1 MSLSRRSFV
10 RTIGLG
16 GAGLSSALVIGRGR
30 EALAFEGAFEFG
42 GVQPLQPPDD
52 GAIHIDSNE
61 NARGPGQS
69 SIDALHRA
77 VSARVGRGYP
87 PDYVGELSRTIATT
101 YAVATDHV
109 IVGTGSGPILEA
121 GARAFCSATKPL
133 VTGSPSYSQPEGAAR
148 RVGAQVKAIPVDKD
162 LRLDL
167 NAMAEAARGAGM
179 VFFCNPNNPT
189 ATAHKYAAV
198 EQFVRRVKQES
209 PDTAILIDEAYI
221 DYTHDP
227 AVKTA
232 VPLAKE
238 LPGVFVARTFSKAHG
253 MAGLRLGY
261 AVGQPQTV
269 RAVSQA
275 WSLGSINTLTAA
287 AGITSLRD
295 TAHMEEERQENAR
308 VRDMT
313 LQAFKRMGFEATDCH
328 TNCVFV
334 NLGRPAAEF
343 RDACRKLGVAVGR
356 DFPPMEKTHSRISL
370 GTMAEMRKAVE
381 VFQKVLGKATN
392 L

>member
-10 RTIGLG
+10 RNIGLG
-16 GAGLSSALVIGRGR
+16 GAGLSAALVIGRGR
-30 EALAFEGAFEFG
+30 EAMAFEGGAL
-42 GVQPLQPPDD
+42 QALQPPDD
-52 GAIHIDSNE
+52 GIIRIDSNE

-77 VSARVGRGYP
+77 ISPRVGRGYP
-87 PDYVGELSRTIATT
+87 PDYVGELSRTIASH
-101 YAVATDHV
+101 YNVAADHV
-109 IVGTGSGPILEA
+109 IIGSGSGPILEA
-121 GARAFCSATKPL
+121 TVRAFCSPTKPL
-133 VTGSPSYSQPEGAAR
+133 VTASPSYASPEGAAR
-148 RVGAQVKAIPVDKD
+148 RIGATVKAIPVDRALK
-162 LRLDL
+162 LDL
-167 NAMAEAARGAGM
+167 HAMAEAAKGAGL

-189 ATAHKYAAV
+189 ATAHPLTAV

-209 PDTAILIDEAYI
+209 PETAILIDEAYI
-221 DYTHDP
+221 DYAYDP

-232 VPLAKE
+232 IPLTQE
-238 LPGVFVARTFSKAHG
+238 LPGVLVARTYSKAHG

-261 AVGQPQTV
+261 GVGQTATV

-275 WSLGSINTLTAA
+275 WNLGSMNTLTAA

-295 TAHMEEERQENAR
+295 TAHMEAERAENAR
-308 VRDMT
+308 VRDFT
-313 LQAFKRMGFEATDCH
+313 LQAFKRMGFEASDCH
-328 TNCVFV
+328 TNCIFV
-334 NLGRPAAEF
+334 NLGRPASEF

-370 GTMAEMRKAVE
+370 GTMEEMRKAVA
-381 VFQKVLGKATN
+381 VFERVLGKATN

>member
-16 GAGLSSALVIGRGR
+16 GAGLSTAVVIGRGR
-30 EALAFEGAFEFG
+30 EALAFED
-42 GVQPLQPPDD
+42 GVQALQPPED
-52 GAIHIDSNE
+52 GVIHIDSNE
-61 NARGPGQS
+61 NARGPGKS

-77 VSARVGRGYP
+77 ISPRVGRGYP
-87 PDYVGELSRTIATT
+87 PDYVGELSRTIGQH
-101 YAVATDHV
+101 YSVANDRV
-109 IVGTGSGPILEA
+109 IIGSGSGPILEA
-121 GARAFCSATKPL
+121 GVRAFCSPTKHL
-133 VTGSPSYSQPEGAAR
+133 VTGSPSYASPEGAAR
-148 RVGAQVKAIPVDKD
+148 RIGAPIRAIPVDRD
-162 LRLDL
+162 LKLDL
-167 NAMAEAARGAGM
+167 NAMAEAAKGAGL

-189 ATAHKYAAV
+189 ATAHNIKAV

-227 AVKTA
+227 NVKTA
-232 VPLAKE
+232 VPLTQE
-238 LPGVFVARTFSKAHG
+238 LPRVFVARTYSKAHG

-261 AVGQPQTV
+261 AIGQTETV

-275 WSLGSINTLTAA
+275 WNLGSMNTLTAA
-287 AGITSLRD
+287 AGITSIRD
-295 TAHMEEERQENAR
+295 TAHMEEERKENAR
-308 VRDMT
+308 VRDFT
-313 LQAFKRMGFEATDCH
+313 LQALRKMGHEATDCH
-328 TNCVFV
+328 TNCIFV
-334 NLGRPAAEF
+334 NLGRPASEF

-370 GTMAEMRKAVE
+370 GTMDEMRRAVA
-381 VFQKVLGKATN
+381 VFEKVLGRATN

>member
-10 RTIGLG
+10 RHLGFG
-16 GAGLSSALVIGRGR
+16 GAGLSTALVIGRGR
-30 EALAFEGAFEFG
+30 EAAAFEFSTG
-42 GVQPLQPPDD
+42 QALQPPVD
-52 GAIHIDSNE
+52 GIIHIDSNE

-77 VSARVGRGYP
+77 ISARVGRGYP
-87 PDYVGELSRTIATT
+87 PDYVGELSRTIAAH
-101 YAVATDHV
+101 YN
-109 IVGTGSGPILEA
+109 VGTDRVIIGCGSGPILEA
-121 GARAFCSATKPL
+121 GARAFCSESKPL
-133 VTGSPSYSQPEGAAR
+133 VTGSPSYAQPEGAAR
-148 RVGAQVKAIPVDKD
+148 RVGAQVKAIPLDRELK
-162 LRLDL
+162 LDL
-167 NAMAEAARGAGM
+167 NAMADAAKGAGL

-189 ATAHKYAAV
+189 GTAHTFANV
-198 EQFVRRVKQES
+198 DRFVRRVKQES

-221 DYTHDP
+221 DYSYDP

-232 VPLAKE
+232 VPLTQE
-238 LPGVFVARTFSKAHG
+238 FPGVFVARTYSKAHG

-261 AVGQPQTV
+261 AIGQQATV

-275 WSLGSINTLTAA
+275 WNLGSMNTLTAA

-295 TAHMEEERQENAR
+295 TAHMDEERKENAR
-308 VRDMT
+308 VRDFT
-313 LQAFKRMGFEATDCH
+313 LQAFKRMGFEASDCH
-328 TNCVFV
+328 TNCMFV
-334 NLGRPAAEF
+334 NLGRPASEF

-370 GTMAEMRKAVE
+370 GTMDEMRKAVE

>member
-10 RTIGLG
+10 RTLGLG
-16 GAGLSSALVIGRGR
+16 GAGLSTAFVVGRGR
-30 EALAFEGAFEFG
+30 EAMAFEGGTLQA
-42 GVQPLQPPDD
+42 LQPPDD
-52 GAIHIDSNE
+52 GVIRIDSNE

-69 SIDALHRA
+69 SIEALHRA

-87 PDYVGELSRTIATT
+87 PDYVGDLSKTIAAH
-101 YAVATDHV
+101 YNLSTDGV
-109 IVGTGSGPILEA
+109 IIGTGSGPILEA
-121 GARAFCSATKPL
+121 GVRAFCSASKPL
-133 VTGSPSYSQPEGAAR
+133 VTASPSYASPEGAAR
-148 RVGAQVKAIPVDKD
+148 RIGAQVKAVPVDRELK
-162 LRLDL
+162 LDL
-167 NAMAEAARGAGM
+167 NAMAEAAAGAGL

-189 ATAHKYAAV
+189 GTAHHFAAV
-198 EQFVRRVKQES
+198 DAFVRRVKRES

-221 DYTHDP
+221 DYTYDP

-232 VPLAKE
+232 IPLTQE
-238 LPGVFVARTFSKAHG
+238 LPGVFVARTYSKAHG

-261 AVGQPQTV
+261 AVGQASTV
-269 RAVSQA
+269 RAVAQA
-275 WSLGSINTLTAA
+275 WSLGSMNTLTAA

-295 TAHMEEERQENAR
+295 AAHIAEERKENAR
-308 VRDMT
+308 VRDFT
-313 LQAFKRMGFEATDCH
+313 LQAFKGMGYEASDCH
-328 TNCVFV
+328 TNCIFV
-334 NLGRPAAEF
+334 NLNRPAAEF